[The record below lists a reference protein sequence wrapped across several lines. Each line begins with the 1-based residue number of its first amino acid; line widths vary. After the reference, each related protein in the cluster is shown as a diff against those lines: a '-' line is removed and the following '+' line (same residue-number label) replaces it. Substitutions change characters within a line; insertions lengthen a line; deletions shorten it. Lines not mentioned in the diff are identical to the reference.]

1 ACDDILSQ
9 YQTLPWL
16 KKYVGQPVVLLG
28 GANRSLARMGQKLSP
43 DQATTTLQGFDM
55 SIEKVQQIFSR
66 LRQMSRPERERMA
79 GLEVS
84 RADII
89 VSGLLPLLNLMT
101 VIHSPNVIFSE
112 SGVREGLIAE
122 MMKNNA

>member
-1 ACDDILSQ
+1 M
-9 YQTLPWL
+9 
-16 KKYVGQPVVLLG
+16 LG
-28 GANRSLARMGQKLSP
+28 GANRSLARMGQKLSS

-101 VIHSPNVIFSE
+101 VIQSPRVIFSE

>member
-1 ACDDILSQ
+1 
-9 YQTLPWL
+9 
-16 KKYVGQPVVLLG
+16 
-28 GANRSLARMGQKLSP
+28 
-43 DQATTTLQGFDM
+43 M
-55 SIEKVQQIFSR
+55 SVEKVQQIFSH
-66 LRQMSRPERERMA
+66 LRQMSRSEREHMA

>member
-1 ACDDILSQ
+1 
-9 YQTLPWL
+9 L

-101 VIHSPNVIFSE
+101 VIQSPRVIFSE